1 MFTSCSSLLNQQT
14 GDICN
19 GNGSNVVEGIYET
32 SSTDEDIYWSPSNK
46 EEEIYAQMSRR
57 KYQEIPRGKVKMLT
71 KLGEGEFGEVYKA
84 VLKTPTGTSQDVA
97 VKVVK
102 KGAPQEERLKL
113 LQEAAILGQFR
124 HRHVVS
130 LFGVVTLGEPVSYK
144 YVMYLYVCT
153 CMFVLCV
160 CTSYHAYMVWY
171 TLLLSLGLNFRS
183 FRGSVAIRKSFIPQK
198 FRPVWQRVCWQRF
211 ARATLNAAKNL
222 H

>member
-1 MFTSCSSLLNQQT
+1 MFTSCSSLPKQQT
-14 GDICN
+14 GDICTS
-19 GNGSNVVEGIYET
+19 NGSNVVEGIYET
-32 SSTDEDIYWSPSNK
+32 SSTDEDIYWSPSSK

-57 KYQEIPRGKVKMLT
+57 KYQEIPRDKVKMLT

-84 VLKTPTGTSQDVA
+84 VLKTPTGTSQDLA

-124 HRHVVS
+124 HIHVVS

-153 CMFVLCV
+153 CMFVFACV
-160 CTSYHAYMVWY
+160 YVMVY
-171 TLLLSLGLNFRS
+171 ALTFMGLNFRS
-183 FRGSVAIRKSFIPQK
+183 FHRSVAIRKSFIPHK
-198 FRPVWQRVCWQRF
+198 LKPVWRHICLQRF
-211 ARATLNAAKNL
+211 ARAT
-222 H
+222 